1 MLMSWVAVEPK
12 LISKSVVRVQIE
24 VTQYVINDY
33 AMCTVLMCDE
43 NDNTIETRYVI
54 INNED
59 FMEKWVTDDDLI
71 DLVLQKLNLNEQ

>member
-1 MLMSWVAVEPK
+1 MSWVAVEPK
-12 LISKSVVRVQIE
+12 LISKSVVRVRIE

-43 NDNTIETRYVI
+43 NDNTLETRYVI